1 MSPFDIYLFC
11 LYLQIDSS
19 DFERELFIWIK
30 TIIAKKESVP
40 PSLYYSDICAIL
52 TNLQKNTLI
61 LARKNMRACIVLEI
75 VMYWNLSDLCVSA
88 SVFGAWLES
97 IGKAWLCVRCRVF
110 VWNSGSATRSIL

>member
-19 DFERELFIWIK
+19 DFERQLFIRIK

-52 TNLQKNTLI
+52 TNHQKNTLI

-75 VMYWNLSDLCVSA
+75 YV
-88 SVFGAWLES
+88 LE
-97 IGKAWLCVRCRVF
+97 F
-110 VWNSGSATRSIL
+110 VWPLC